1 MLSIGNSI
9 KETNTIG
16 NLNISSIF
24 SELIQAAGMGCENYA
39 SDLFYDLTAIDSD
52 IKNGVENVRYIGI
65 RSYGVDGNTFMRSR
79 LDNKSC
85 CYSPN
90 CYVKIY
96 RISISVDGEYMTVL
110 LERIDEYEAKNA
122 LCK

>member
-9 KETNTIG
+9 KERNVIG
-16 NLNISSIF
+16 SLNISSIF

-65 RSYGVDGNTFMRSR
+65 RTYGVDSNTFMRSR

-85 CYSPN
+85 NYSPN
-90 CYVKIY
+90 CYIKIY